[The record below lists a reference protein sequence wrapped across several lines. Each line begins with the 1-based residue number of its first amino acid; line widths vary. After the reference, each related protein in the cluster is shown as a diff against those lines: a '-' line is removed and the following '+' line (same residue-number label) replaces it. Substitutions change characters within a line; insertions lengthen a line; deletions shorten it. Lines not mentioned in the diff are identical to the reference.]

1 MSKPKGLG
9 TDFERWLGK
18 MLRIDVDAKDP
29 GKEYAVPPDNPFARR
44 TSPLPEIWAKGLRN
58 PAPDMAIMSGIEDR
72 FRIALNCERFSPLF
86 RLERT
91 HLYQLR
97 ADRIIFEPN
106 HTVRENI
113 PGRQGEDM
121 V

>member
-1 MSKPKGLG
+1 
-9 TDFERWLGK
+9 
-18 MLRIDVDAKDP
+18 
-29 GKEYAVPPDNPFARR
+29 
-44 TSPLPEIWAKGLRN
+44 
-58 PAPDMAIMSGIEDR
+58 MAIMSGIEDR

-121 V
+121 VKRRIEIVDPAEGQKQYQAIVADGHDISRTGDTK